1 MGQSVSE
8 QIRHEQRVLDVSIS
22 NLDRHRKRSRLDE
35 KRLKQE
41 IRVALAKNDMATAK
55 ILARDVNQ
63 VRHFAQRYATG
74 ESQLRQLSNQLHSI
88 ATADQLTS
96 TMKEASRI
104 MASFKTPKIQKTA
117 LEFAKQTTQMDLKQE
132 MIDEALDMSL
142 QPKEEDE
149 EEQEE
154 EIVNRIVDEIRLE
167 MPTPKQ
173 SRRGAASA
181 ASALAE
187 VVEDD

>member
-8 QIRHEQRVLDVSIS
+8 QIRHEQRVLDVSIT
-22 NLDRHRKRSRLDE
+22 NLNRHRIRSRLDE

-41 IRVALAKNDMATAK
+41 IRMAISKNDMDTAK

-96 TMKEASRI
+96 TMKEASKI

-117 LEFAKQTTQMDLKQE
+117 MEFQKQTTQFDLKQE
-132 MIDEALDMSL
+132 MIDEALDMSAR
-142 QPKEEDE
+142 KADEDE

-167 MPTPKQ
+167 MPTPK
-173 SRRGAASA
+173 SRRGAAAGSA
-181 ASALAE
+181 VTEL
-187 VVEDD
+187 VEDE